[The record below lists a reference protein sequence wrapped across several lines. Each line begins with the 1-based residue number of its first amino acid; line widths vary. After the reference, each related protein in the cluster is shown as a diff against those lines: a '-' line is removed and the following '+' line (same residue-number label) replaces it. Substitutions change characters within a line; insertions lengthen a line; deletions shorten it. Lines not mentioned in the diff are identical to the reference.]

1 MLLGPNHPHPEKV
14 DFVDVCTPF
23 PRQGGPPEE
32 KCQLESGL
40 NQRDRA
46 TAGFVRVYTRRKP
59 GKIFY
64 WRGFPNEQEESSTEG
79 KKGGRQKTAT
89 DLLELMPPSPIGVWR
104 GRREIA
110 STATACAVGGLR
122 VSLSAPVNFATA
134 LLRRSVLERDLPSAR
149 RRARYRRWRR
159 GHRQC
164 GRQSC
169 IRRSHGR

>member
-1 MLLGPNHPHPEKV
+1 MTKIPKILWLFHYFFCAGIPGIFTKSQLRRVFFIGHFPFGFGGAYGDTNLSYGESKGLL
-14 DFVDVCTPF
+14 
-23 PRQGGPPEE
+23 
-32 KCQLESGL
+32 
-40 NQRDRA
+40 
-46 TAGFVRVYTRRKP
+46 AGVT
-59 GKIFY
+59 G
-64 WRGFPNEQEESSTEG
+64 PNEQEESSTEG